1 MEKNNQI
8 VMLSVDS
15 LREHPDNPRKDL
27 GDLEELSNSIK
38 ENGVFQNL
46 TVVPTEETGGS
57 VEDKPYTIIIGHRR
71 TAAAKKAGVKELPC
85 VIAHMSKEEQ
95 LSTMLSE
102 NLQRN
107 DLTLYEQA
115 RTFAQLK
122 FDFGISDSEI
132 AKKSGFSKST
142 IKSRLEI
149 AKLDGKKIKKAESA
163 GIQIRLEDFKKLE
176 KIESVETRNELLG
189 EIGGYNFDWKLKR
202 AEDSEQ
208 SERLLKILMPVLST
222 FAVKD
227 DGFYHN
233 SGSDYAIVKNKSEA
247 VGFTAPSADE
257 LKDNKFTYSTA
268 GGNVYVYKEPKTIK
282 IEKSEEEEKEKKEKK
297 IRAKQAEC
305 KKNLKE
311 LFKTAWILRYNFI
324 FENALNIYDRLD
336 EFVVKCILCGEKSIN
351 LNAFEVGIGEFE
363 VDEEYNRYSF
373 SCEGIANYFESTA
386 PGKVSTVLAVYGF
399 ADDCGADNICYD
411 CYGQY
416 NPYDGESLKRL
427 YGMLEEFGYKTS
439 ADETALADGTHSAYY
454 RADG

>member
-27 GDLEELSNSIK
+27 GDLTELSDSIRA
-38 ENGVFQNL
+38 NGIFQNL

-57 VEDKPYTIIIGHRR
+57 FKDKPYTIIIGHRR

-102 NLQRN
+102 NLQRS
-107 DLTLYEQA
+107 DLTVYEQA

-122 FDFGISDSEI
+122 FDFGMSDGEI
-132 AKKSGFSKST
+132 AKKSGFSKAT
-142 IKSRLEI
+142 VKSRLEI
-149 AKLDGKKIKKAESA
+149 AKLDGEKIKEAEEN
-163 GIQIRLEDFKKLE
+163 GVQISLEDLKKLE

-189 EIGGYNFDWKLKR
+189 EIGGYNFDWKIKR
-202 AEDSEQ
+202 AEDKEQ

-222 FAVKD
+222 FAVKS
-227 DGFYHN
+227 DGFYQ
-233 SGSDYAIVKNKSEA
+233 SGRSDYAIIKNKSEA
-247 VGFTAPSADE
+247 IGFVSPSAEE
-257 LKDNKFTYSTA
+257 LKDNKFTYSA
-268 GGNVYVYKEPKTIK
+268 VGGNVYVYKEPKK
-282 IEKSEEEEKEKKEKK
+282 KKEKESDEERK
-297 IRAKQAEC
+297 KEEIWAKRTEC

-311 LFKTAWILRYNFI
+311 LFKTAWILRYNFV
-324 FENALNIYDRLD
+324 FENAVEIYNRLD

-351 LNAFEVGIGEFE
+351 LNAFEVGIGEYE
-363 VDEEYNRYSF
+363 LNEEYNSYS
-373 SCEGIANYFESTA
+373 SVCEGIANYFETTA

-399 ADDCGADNICYD
+399 ADDCGAENICYD
-411 CYGQY
+411 YFGQY
-416 NPYDGESLKRL
+416 NPYDGKILKRL

-439 ADETALADGTHSAYY
+439 ADEKALVDGTHSAYY
-454 RADG
+454 REEG

>member
-27 GDLEELSNSIK
+27 GDLEELSNSIR

-102 NLQRN
+102 NLQRS
-107 DLTLYEQA
+107 DLTVYEQA

-122 FDFGISDSEI
+122 FDFGMSDSEI

-163 GIQIRLEDFKKLE
+163 GIQISLADFKKLE
-176 KIESVETRNELLG
+176 KIESVETRNALLD
-189 EIGGYNFDWKLKR
+189 EIGEYNFDWKLKR
-202 AEDSEQ
+202 AEESEQ
-208 SERLLKILMPVLST
+208 SEKLLKILMPVLST

-227 DGFYHN
+227 DEFYH
-233 SGSDYAIVKNKSEA
+233 SSSSYYAIVKNKSEA

-257 LKDNKFTYSTA
+257 LKDNKFTYSTSD
-268 GGNVYVYKEPKTIK
+268 GNVYVYKEPKAI
-282 IEKSEEEEKEKKEKK
+282 KKEKSK
-297 IRAKQAEC
+297 EEKKDEDIRAKQAEC

-311 LFKTAWILRYNFI
+311 LFKTAWTLRYNFV
-324 FENALNIYDRLD
+324 FENAVEIYNRLD
-336 EFVVKCILCGEKSIN
+336 EFVAKCILCGEKSIN
-351 LNAFEVGIGEFE
+351 LNAFEVGIGEYE
-363 VDEEYNRYSF
+363 VDEEYNSYS
-373 SCEGIANYFESTA
+373 SDCEGIANYFESTA

-399 ADDCGADNICYD
+399 AYDCGTENTCYD
-411 CYGQY
+411 YYGRY
-416 NPYDGESLKRL
+416 NPYAGESLKRL

-439 ADETALADGTHSAYY
+439 ADETALIDGTHSAYY

>member
-27 GDLEELSNSIK
+27 GDLEELSNSIR

-102 NLQRN
+102 NLHRS
-107 DLTLYEQA
+107 DLTVYEQA

-122 FDFGISDSEI
+122 FDFGMSDSEI

-142 IKSRLEI
+142 IKSRLGI
-149 AKLDGKKIKKAESA
+149 AKLDGKKIKKAEKN
-163 GIQIRLEDFKKLE
+163 GVQISLEDLKKLE

-189 EIGGYNFDWKLKR
+189 EIGGYNFDWKLRR
-202 AEDSEQ
+202 AEESEQ

-227 DGFYHN
+227 DGFYR
-233 SGSDYAIVKNKSEA
+233 SSRSEYAIVKNKSEA
-247 VGFTAPSADE
+247 VGFTAPSAEE

-268 GGNVYVYKEPKTIK
+268 GGNVYVYKEPKAIK
-282 IEKSEEEEKEKKEKK
+282 KEKSEEEKKEEK
-297 IRAKQAEC
+297 IRAKRAEC
-305 KKNLKE
+305 RKNLE
-311 LFKTAWILRYNFI
+311 DLFKTAWTCRCNFI
-324 FENALNIYDRLD
+324 LSAENVEKIYERID
-336 EFVVKCILCGEKSIN
+336 EFVVKCALNREFLN
-351 LNAFEVGIGEFE
+351 LNVLEVGIGTA
-363 VDEEYNRYSF
+363 DINEEYERHTR
-373 SCEGIANYFESTA
+373 NYTA
-386 PGKVSTVLAVYGF
+386 MSDCLKKTVPSKMKTVSAVYGMT
-399 ADDCGADNICYD
+399 GDNIKNKCFYF
-411 CYGQY
+411 
-416 NPYDGESLKRL
+416 DGEYESFDGERLKRL

-439 ADETALADGTHSAYY
+439 ADERALIDGTHSAYY
-454 RADG
+454 RADK

>member
-27 GDLEELSNSIK
+27 GDLTELSDSIK
-38 ENGVFQNL
+38 ANGIFQNL

-107 DLTLYEQA
+107 DLTVYEQA

-122 FDFGISDSEI
+122 FDFGMSDSEI

-149 AKLDGKKIKKAESA
+149 AKLDGKKIKEAEEN
-163 GIQIRLEDFKKLE
+163 GVQISLEDLKKLE
-176 KIESVETRNELLG
+176 KIESVETRNALLD
-189 EIGGYNFDWKLKR
+189 EIGEYNFDWKLKR
-202 AEDSEQ
+202 AEESEQ

-227 DGFYHN
+227 DEFYHN
-233 SGSDYAIVKNKSEA
+233 SSSYYAIVKNKSEA

-257 LKDNKFTYSTA
+257 LKDNKFTYSTS
-268 GGNVYVYKEPKTIK
+268 GGNVYVYKEPKAIK
-282 IEKSEEEEKEKKEKK
+282 KEKSKEEKKEEK

-311 LFKTAWILRYNFI
+311 LFKTAWTLRYNFV
-324 FENALNIYDRLD
+324 FENAVEIYNRLD
-336 EFVVKCILCGEKSIN
+336 EFVAKCILCGEKSIN
-351 LNAFEVGIGEFE
+351 LNAFEVGIGEYE
-363 VDEEYNRYSF
+363 VDEEYNRYS
-373 SCEGIANYFESTA
+373 SDCEGIANYFESTA

-399 ADDCGADNICYD
+399 ADDCGAENTCYD
-411 CYGQY
+411 CFGRY

-439 ADETALADGTHSAYY
+439 ADETALIDGTHSAYY